1 MEESDLEEIREKL
14 KKRRL
19 TQVWLAK
26 QLLEC
31 GVRTDK
37 ATLSYALS
45 GRRTGDKS
53 ECVIENTRN
62 IIEDY
67 DYGME
72 MAAMRRDVRNDEG
85 IAEKAAGF
93 LERFA
98 KAIEGTIKSEGGI
111 PKKKE
116 QP

>member
-1 MEESDLEEIREKL
+1 MAESELEEIREQL

-26 QLLEC
+26 QLLER

-45 GRRTGDKS
+45 GLRTGDKA
-53 ECVIENTRN
+53 ECVIANTRN
-62 IIEDY
+62 IIADY

-72 MAAMRRDVRNDEG
+72 MAAMRRDTGNGEG
-85 IAEKAAGF
+85 IAGKTSGF
-93 LERFA
+93 LERLA
-98 KAIEGTIKSEGGI
+98 RAIEGAIKSEGGM
-111 PKKKE
+111 PEKKE